1 MVHISLVE
9 TLQVNE
15 LHGKWKNKGCRS
27 WRELEALSWVSSSC
41 HQTFI
46 PDGQRSGF
54 FIGGGCALLVC
65 LRHLEVA
72 KRKKEYCGKELQS
85 EHLEL
90 EDTVTPILRFL
101 PLSLK
106 KSVQWLSGL
115 RVWCCDCC
123 ASGAAVRWA
132 QSLAWEL
139 PLAVATART
148 KLLGFTAEIF
158 HWLLLWYPSFSLC
171 FIWGWWKWN
180 SRRTKNYFAYFL
192 PVLSLTPQPFGKY
205 LPKNKD
211 GNEVVAW
218 EGSKVRKDILG

>member
-123 ASGAAVRWA
+123 GSGYSCGAGLIPGQKVKKKKSV
-132 QSLAWEL
+132 QNVL
-139 PLAVATART
+139 
-148 KLLGFTAEIF
+148 I
-158 HWLLLWYPSFSLC
+158 SLC
-171 FIWGWWKWN
+171 CLVYSLRQWADVASMEEKEEKRGFKGLTGSW
-180 SRRTKNYFAYFL
+180 FL
-192 PVLSLTPQPFGKY
+192 L
-205 LPKNKD
+205 
-211 GNEVVAW
+211 
-218 EGSKVRKDILG
+218 

>member
-123 ASGAAVRWA
+123 GSGYSCGVCSIPGSGNSTYRGRCSQIKEGGWS
-132 QSLAWEL
+132 QILDLFPSSISYYEFCD
-139 PLAVATART
+139 
-148 KLLGFTAEIF
+148 LGEMT
-158 HWLLLWYPSFSLC
+158 
-171 FIWGWWKWN
+171 
-180 SRRTKNYFAYFL
+180 
-192 PVLSLTPQPFGKY
+192 
-205 LPKNKD
+205 
-211 GNEVVAW
+211 
-218 EGSKVRKDILG
+218 

>member
-123 ASGAAVRWA
+123 GSGYSCGAGLIPGQKVKKKKISAKCSH
-132 QSLAWEL
+132 Q
-139 PLAVATART
+139 PL
-148 KLLGFTAEIF
+148 LLG
-158 HWLLLWYPSFSLC
+158 LLSETMSRCCQHGRKGREKGLQRVDRILILALRSVLAQEVLALIAVFAVPS
-171 FIWGWWKWN
+171 
-180 SRRTKNYFAYFL
+180 
-192 PVLSLTPQPFGKY
+192 
-205 LPKNKD
+205 
-211 GNEVVAW
+211 
-218 EGSKVRKDILG
+218 